1 MLSVPIRESPRFWPE
16 DISTVENGLR
26 RKTSFGRCS
35 LRFKNYILSA
45 QEVCAN
51 TLCVALVDES
61 VSPQKCPPKSLQARQ
76 NARKPHQRQRYQNRY
91 RNRPNVVQDRG
102 LSRRRSKFCC
112 RVSAKPSSEPKTAN
126 LTVSKARAAIA
137 LRTAVMRKLDKPAN
151 RCDRN
156 ICRPRFTTAQSVN
169 PGDPAVRTSSND
181 GRPDLL
187 KREGARIISGLLLRA
202 QPKNFRL
209 DHQFKGCP
217 RIWGEPMFP

>member
-1 MLSVPIRESPRFWPE
+1 MRAYNNKIDAISVPIRESPRFWPE

-35 LRFKNYILSA
+35 FEIQKLYPVSSRSLRQHVVRRLSGRERKPA
-45 QEVCAN
+45 KMPAK
-51 TLCVALVDES
+51 
-61 VSPQKCPPKSLQARQ
+61 VSTSPPKRL
-76 NARKPHQRQRYQNRY
+76 RKPHQRRRYRNRY
-91 RNRPNVVQDRG
+91 RNGPNVVQDRG

-112 RVSAKPSSEPKTAN
+112 RVSAKPSSQPKTAN

-181 GRPDLL
+181 GRPDLFE
-187 KREGARIISGLLLRA
+187 KRRSPNYLRA
-202 QPKNFRL
+202 PSSCSAQEF
-209 DHQFKGCP
+209 
-217 RIWGEPMFP
+217 